1 RPAGDNYASGRL
13 CCYQSPA
20 GRAPTW
26 YNYLICYY
34 INLTL
39 TAMPGGVELLTY
51 KRDRSIT
58 LVCMENNRYRVLERG
73 FEDREIF
80 VDSAHASL
88 VLKILIKREFPRSRK
103 VRLIRFSSPQELQRS
118 RQRINT

>member
-1 RPAGDNYASGRL
+1 
-13 CCYQSPA
+13 
-20 GRAPTW
+20 
-26 YNYLICYY
+26 
-34 INLTL
+34 
-39 TAMPGGVELLTY
+39 MPGGVELLTY